1 MFLLYFYFG
10 YIAEVGTGG
19 LGNLTG
25 DMSFLQT
32 NFSLSTYPGRVVR
45 TVTRFV
51 QETGAAYFRSNT
63 CIGSNALRLRR
74 NGAGEYACQL
84 LKAGSAAQP
93 RGCSACFVLAGGVTG
108 IIFVTH
114 KLLTHKHIGYLPRC
128 LLHASN
134 TT

>member
-32 NFSLSTYPGRVVR
+32 DFSLSTYPGRVVR

-51 QETGAAYFRSNT
+51 
-63 CIGSNALRLRR
+63 
-74 NGAGEYACQL
+74 
-84 LKAGSAAQP
+84 
-93 RGCSACFVLAGGVTG
+93 LAGGVTG
-108 IIFVTH
+108 IIFVTR
-114 KLLTHKHIGYLPRC
+114 KLLTHRRIGYIPRC

>member
-19 LGNLTG
+19 LGNLTE

-32 NFSLSTYPGRVVR
+32 DFSLSTYPGRVVR

-51 QETGAAYFRSNT
+51 QETDAAYFRSNT

-74 NGAGEYACQL
+74 KGLANTPASSSKRAPQLSPGAAPPAL
-84 LKAGSAAQP
+84 
-93 RGCSACFVLAGGVTG
+93 
-108 IIFVTH
+108 
-114 KLLTHKHIGYLPRC
+114 C
-128 LLHASN
+128 LLWV
-134 TT
+134 